1 MDQNNILHSQLET
14 VSAQALKIQ
23 QRANA
28 PLGVVADNIEGGA
41 GISNT
46 DNELRDVIRFVRR
59 EKEILAAQH
68 ELSMQEAKRLKQQL
82 DHTSRALDEARA
94 LLTEERQREQASIQS
109 AAQHAEL
116 LRKINQLNILRE
128 SNSTLRDENEKNA
141 KRVQE
146 LEQRL
151 KETEAKVGPLAG
163 MYFFRS
169 YFTY

>member
-1 MDQNNILHSQLET
+1 
-14 VSAQALKIQ
+14 
-23 QRANA
+23 
-28 PLGVVADNIEGGA
+28 
-41 GISNT
+41 
-46 DNELRDVIRFVRR
+46 
-59 EKEILAAQH
+59 
-68 ELSMQEAKRLKQQL
+68 MQEAKRLKQQL

-151 KETEAKVGPLAG
+151 KETEAKVGPLTG
-163 MYFFRS
+163 MYFLRS